1 MACFADYSTPGV
13 RGWGWGWGGGC
24 VLYYETG
31 MDYTVRNSRLEDMA
45 QWLYRSACYAKEKT
59 RVQIPGTHVKARC
72 TVPEPV
78 ISAFLWGDTC
88 RKQEN
93 PSCSEACWA
102 GRRSRKTDPASNSVK
117 GKDQHPRLSL
127 QPPHVRWHAHATSN
141 GWACPCTLNKK

>member
-1 MACFADYSTPGV
+1 MLALLQRRNVANPG
-13 RGWGWGWGGGC
+13 GWPASLTIQLLGYGGGGGGGGGC

-88 RKQEN
+88 REQEN
-93 PSCSEACWA
+93 PSSSEAC
-102 GRRSRKTDPASNSVK
+102 
-117 GKDQHPRLSL
+117 
-127 QPPHVRWHAHATSN
+127 
-141 GWACPCTLNKK
+141 